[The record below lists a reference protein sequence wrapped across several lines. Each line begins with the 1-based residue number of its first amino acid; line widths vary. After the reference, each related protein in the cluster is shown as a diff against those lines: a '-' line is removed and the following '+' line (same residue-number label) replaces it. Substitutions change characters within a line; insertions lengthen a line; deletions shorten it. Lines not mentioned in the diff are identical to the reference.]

1 MFECVTCVAMHLN
14 NICMYCIGPA
24 MTVSETTAC
33 NNVIISK
40 LTTHGSEPVVESTD
54 RKYPFVF
61 ACQWQLKFKKNI
73 YS

>member
-14 NICMYCIGPA
+14 NICMYYIGPA

-40 LTTHGSEPVVESTD
+40 LTTHGSD
-54 RKYPFVF
+54 
-61 ACQWQLKFKKNI
+61 QWLKVLIGNI
-73 YS
+73 HLCLPANGN